1 MPGTFANSVSS
12 LPRPT
17 LSPGKNFVPRW
28 RTRREPPVTS
38 WPPNRLTP
46 RRCELES
53 RPLREEP
60 CPFLCAMD
68 SPGGSGDRKGPR
80 LLCSFDPVDT
90 HLEHRLTV
98 APGAPVLLAPL
109 FLEHEDFLR
118 AHGANDG
125 GLDRDSRPASGVLAL
140 VAADEQDVGER
151 QRLSP
156 GDLVGRRLDPDDVA
170 GRDLQLFPARAEN
183 GVHETSRGRTAN
195 HMGLRAKVKPG
206 IG

>member
-28 RTRREPPVTS
+28 RTRMEPPVTS
-38 WPPNRLTP
+38 SPPNRLTP

-60 CPFLCAMD
+60 CPFLCAM
-68 SPGGSGDRKGPR
+68 GF
-80 LLCSFDPVDT
+80 LLRSFDPVDT
-90 HLEHRLTV
+90 HLEHRLPV
-98 APGAPVLLAPL
+98 AFCAPVLLAPL
-109 FLEHEDFLR
+109 LLENEDFLR
-118 AHGANDG
+118 AHGADHG
-125 GLDRDSRPASGVLAL
+125 GLDRDSRSAFGVLAL

-195 HMGLRAKVKPG
+195 HMGLRRKVKVD
-206 IG
+206 